1 VAGGHNALIN
11 VPNATY
17 PGAAVVGHGGPG
29 TEGRGYARL
38 AVQFSRRSRQTELPG
53 FFSALR
59 LVTIGERRC
68 CKVLVVAEGTNERD
82 RGGARGHARAWT
94 RLAWSLAGLT
104 LAMFVATIPLWF
116 LARGADLP
124 SSWSADVGV
133 GGLLGGV
140 LFLAF
145 PLVGALIASRRPKN
159 AVGWLCLAVGLLWSL
174 SGVFDYYGYYG
185 AATPGSVPFPVAMA
199 GISDWIWVPAVG
211 LLGTYVLLLFPDGR
225 LPSRRW
231 RPLAW
236 LSGAVILLLSLGVML
251 APGRLGNLAG
261 VRNPFGIEGA
271 AWLTAGAYAVLPL
284 LPLCMLASALSL
296 VLRYRRSG
304 GEERQ
309 QIKWI
314 TFAASV
320 VAVLYA
326 IAMIA
331 SFFFPE
337 ESWTTAGSVW
347 WLNLLTY
354 AVLSSF
360 TLVPIAV
367 GIAVLKYRLYEIDII
382 INRALVYV
390 SLTVM
395 LVAIYLGG
403 IVLLQRVFV
412 ALTGQRSTLAVV
424 ASTLLIAALFN
435 PLRRRIQSFID
446 RRFFRSKYDAA
457 KTLEAFSA
465 KLRNDSDLDALS
477 DDLVGVVR
485 ETMQPAHVSLWLRP
499 ETSPKDEQRDW
510 ASSYSL
516 R

>member
-1 VAGGHNALIN
+1 MTQQTVEQGRGGGGTNSR
-11 VPNATY
+11 
-17 PGAAVVGHGGPG
+17 AAV
-29 TEGRGYARL
+29 L
-38 AVQFSRRSRQTELPG
+38 
-53 FFSALR
+53 
-59 LVTIGERRC
+59 
-68 CKVLVVAEGTNERD
+68 
-82 RGGARGHARAWT
+82 
-94 RLAWSLAGLT
+94 LAWSLACLT

-116 LARGADLP
+116 LARSTDLP
-124 SSWSADVGV
+124 SSWRADLGV
-133 GGLLGGV
+133 GGLVGGA
-140 LFLAF
+140 FFMAF
-145 PLVGALIASRRPKN
+145 PLVGALIASKRPKN

-185 AATPGSVPFPVAMA
+185 AATPGSVPFPVVAA

-236 LSGAVILLLSLGVML
+236 LSGAVILLLSVGVML
-251 APGRLGNLAG
+251 APGPLDNLGG

-271 AWLTAGAYAVLPL
+271 DWLTVGAYALLPL

-314 TFAASV
+314 AFAASV
-320 VAVLYA
+320 VVVLYA

-331 SFFFPE
+331 SFVFPE
-337 ESWTTAGSVW
+337 ESWTTAGTVW

-360 TLVPIAV
+360 ALVPIAV

-390 SLTVM
+390 SLTAT
-395 LVAIYLGG
+395 LVALYLGG
-403 IVLLQRVFV
+403 VVLLQRLFV
-412 ALTGQRSTLAVV
+412 LLTGQRSTLAVV

-435 PLRRRIQSFID
+435 PLRRGLQSFVD
-446 RRFFRSKYDAA
+446 RRFYRKKYDAA
-457 KTLEAFSA
+457 KTLATFNSR
-465 KLRNDSDLDALS
+465 LREETDLDSLR
-477 DDLVGVVR
+477 DEVLGVVR
-485 ETMQPAHVSLWLRP
+485 ETMQPEHSSLWLRTHTADAKEDMP
-499 ETSPKDEQRDW
+499 G
-510 ASSYSL
+510 
-516 R
+516 

>member
-1 VAGGHNALIN
+1 
-11 VPNATY
+11 
-17 PGAAVVGHGGPG
+17 
-29 TEGRGYARL
+29 
-38 AVQFSRRSRQTELPG
+38 
-53 FFSALR
+53 
-59 LVTIGERRC
+59 
-68 CKVLVVAEGTNERD
+68 
-82 RGGARGHARAWT
+82 
-94 RLAWSLAGLT
+94 
-104 LAMFVATIPLWF
+104 
-116 LARGADLP
+116 
-124 SSWSADVGV
+124 
-133 GGLLGGV
+133 
-140 LFLAF
+140 
-145 PLVGALIASRRPKN
+145 
-159 AVGWLCLAVGLLWSL
+159 
-174 SGVFDYYGYYG
+174 
-185 AATPGSVPFPVAMA
+185 MA

-211 LLGTYVLLLFPDGR
+211 LLGTYVLLLFPDGK

-251 APGRLGNLAG
+251 APGPLDNLGG

-271 AWLTAGAYAVLPL
+271 DWLTVAAYALLPL

-314 TFAASV
+314 AFAASV
-320 VAVLYA
+320 VVVLYA

-331 SFFFPE
+331 SFVFPA

-360 TLVPIAV
+360 TIVPMAV
-367 GIAVLKYRLYEIDII
+367 GMAVLKYRLYEIDII

-390 SLTVM
+390 SLTAT
-395 LVAIYLGG
+395 LVALYLSG

-412 ALTGQRSTLAVV
+412 AFTGQRSTLAVV

-446 RRFFRSKYDAA
+446 RRFYRSKYDAG

-465 KLRNDSDLDALS
+465 KLRDETDMEALS
-477 DDLVGVVR
+477 GDLVGVVR
-485 ETMQPAHVSLWLRP
+485 ETMQPSHVSLWLRP
-499 ETSPKDEQRDW
+499 ETAQKGEQTD
-510 ASSYSL
+510 
-516 R
+516 